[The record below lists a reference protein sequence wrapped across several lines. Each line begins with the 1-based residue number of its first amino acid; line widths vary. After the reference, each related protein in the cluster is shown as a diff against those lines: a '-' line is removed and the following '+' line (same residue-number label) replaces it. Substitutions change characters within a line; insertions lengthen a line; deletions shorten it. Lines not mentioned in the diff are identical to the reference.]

1 MGTTD
6 PARIR
11 AMTTPP
17 VDTTA
22 LAALQGRESDG
33 LIQSL
38 GQIRDTV
45 ALLQQKIR
53 ALETPTPTEAP

>member
-6 PARIR
+6 VARIR

-38 GQIRDTV
+38 GQMRDTV

-53 ALETPTPTEAP
+53 TLETPTLTEAP

>member
-11 AMTTPP
+11 AMTTPS